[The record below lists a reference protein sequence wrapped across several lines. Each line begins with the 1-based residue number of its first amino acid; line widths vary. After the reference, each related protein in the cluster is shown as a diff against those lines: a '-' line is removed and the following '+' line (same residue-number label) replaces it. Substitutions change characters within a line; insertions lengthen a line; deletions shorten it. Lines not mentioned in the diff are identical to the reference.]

1 MHIYVNMSPIFFFFF
16 FFINVVFHLY
26 SSFFAIFGGSIVHF
40 LEIMDRQLSKRR
52 RVYSREPNEKV
63 SALFARKYVNHLV
76 PALRKINQLSSAE
89 NGVYEVE
96 KIVRHEVD
104 MAMVLSAEEFA
115 WSRALKQKLQR
126 NTVNAGGFQNPSFHH
141 LTSLNCNFTCG
152 QKSNCIID
160 EKGCESSSLPPVSN
174 ALIPM
179 KFSQNPN
186 NKLEIKKPIRAKRL
200 LLPLK
205 EENIEEN
212 EEEKISCQLKK
223 LRNILPGGNEMDV
236 DVLLTELGS
245 YINCLEL
252 QVNVLQCLAQT
263 H

>member
-1 MHIYVNMSPIFFFFF
+1 
-16 FFINVVFHLY
+16 
-26 SSFFAIFGGSIVHF
+26 
-40 LEIMDRQLSKRR
+40 MDWQLSKRR
-52 RVYSREPNEKV
+52 RIYSLEPNEKV

-76 PALRKINQLSSAE
+76 PALKKINPLKNISSAE
-89 NGVYEVE
+89 NGVYELE
-96 KIVRHEVD
+96 KVVRHEVD
-104 MAMVLSAEEFA
+104 MAMVLSAEDFA

-126 NTVNAGGFQNPSFHH
+126 NTVNAGGFQNPSFHN
-141 LTSLNCNFTCG
+141 LTPLNCNFTCG
-152 QKSNCIID
+152 QKSSCIID

-179 KFSQNPN
+179 KFTQNPN
-186 NKLEIKKPIRAKRL
+186 SKQEIKKPIRAKRL

-236 DVLLTELGS
+236 DVVLTELGS
-245 YINCLEL
+245 YITCLEL

>member
-1 MHIYVNMSPIFFFFF
+1 
-16 FFINVVFHLY
+16 
-26 SSFFAIFGGSIVHF
+26 
-40 LEIMDRQLSKRR
+40 MDWQLSKRR
-52 RVYSREPNEKV
+52 RVYSLEPNEKV

-76 PALRKINQLSSAE
+76 PALKKINQLEKISSAE
-89 NGVYEVE
+89 NGVYELE

-126 NTVNAGGFQNPSFHH
+126 NTVNAGGFQNHSFHH

-186 NKLEIKKPIRAKRL
+186 SKLEIKKSIRAKRL

-205 EENIEEN
+205 EENLEEN

-223 LRNILPGGNEMDV
+223 MRNILPGGNEMDV

-245 YINCLEL
+245 YITCLEL
-252 QVNVLQCLAQT
+252 QVNVLQCLAKT